1 MTDITV
7 TVDDAHLGSIATVA
21 RELAALGMTVDRVLP
36 RVGFIIGSVPA
47 TARASALRSVPG
59 VASVD
64 FQVTHR
70 IAPPGFGVQ

>member
-21 RELAALGMTVDRVLP
+21 RRLTALGMTVDRVLP
-36 RVGFIIGSVPA
+36 RVGFIIGSIPA
-47 TARASALRSVPG
+47 AATASALRSVPG

-64 FQVTHR
+64 YQITHR
-70 IAPPGFGVQ
+70 ISPPGFGVQ